1 MKHEGKKQ
9 KKWKHF
15 VVIIYELLNGKKNSL
30 IIKYKIKNE
39 STWLKCQANQYLTM

>member
-15 VVIIYELLNGKKNSL
+15 LVIIYELLNGKKNSL
-30 IIKYKIKNE
+30 IIK
-39 STWLKCQANQYLTM
+39 LKSRMKVRGLNARPISI